1 MRAEDL
7 NPMRFRFS
15 LLLVLAFPIVASAT
29 EYVLPIAGSVGNF
42 RTDVRIFNPT
52 SSDSHLSLFFL
63 PAGNLN
69 NDGAFFQPPVQ
80 VTVPSKHEA
89 AYNDAI
95 STLFGASGLGAV
107 YISSDTTLLI
117 TARIYAQTAA
127 GTLGQGYQA
136 LYTGN
141 VLTSGVLIQLR
152 ADSAFRT
159 NIGVTNIQNAV
170 ANVTWTLYDKNNNLV
185 STGTTT
191 VQPYGVISPTSI
203 TSGFFFNSGTADL
216 SDAYVTFT
224 SDSSVAVYASVID
237 NATTD
242 PTYFAAMSPT
252 GF

>member
-1 MRAEDL
+1 
-7 NPMRFRFS
+7 MRFRLA
-15 LLLVLAFPIVASAT
+15 LLFVLAFPIAASAD
-29 EYVLPIAGSVGNF
+29 YVLPIAGSVNNF

-52 SSDSHLSLFFL
+52 STDSHLLLTFL
-63 PAGNLN
+63 PVGNVN
-69 NDGAFFQPPVQ
+69 NGSAFFNPPVRL
-80 VTVPSKHEA
+80 TIPAKHEA

-107 YISSDTTLLI
+107 YVASDTTLLI

-136 LYTGN
+136 LNLGN

-159 NIGVTNIQNAV
+159 NIGVMNVQNTF

-185 STGTTT
+185 STGPTV
-191 VQPYGVISPTSI
+191 VQPYGVIGPTSI
-203 TSGFFFNSGTADL
+203 PSGFFFNAGTADL

-224 SDSSVAVYASVID
+224 SDNSIAVYASVID
-237 NATTD
+237 NVTTD
-242 PTYFAAMSPT
+242 PTYFSAMSPS